1 MSLMRAFYVRPDD
14 RRPYEFALVRPDS
27 DNRLPTRNVGLAGKT
42 FAILG
47 CGSLGSKVATTVA
60 RSGARKFILS
70 DADVLK
76 LENLFETTSTPN
88 KQVHRKRRSSL
99 SA

>member
-1 MSLMRAFYVRPDD
+1 M
-14 RRPYEFALVRPDS
+14 
-27 DNRLPTRNVGLAGKT
+27 
-42 FAILG
+42 
-47 CGSLGSKVATTVA
+47 A